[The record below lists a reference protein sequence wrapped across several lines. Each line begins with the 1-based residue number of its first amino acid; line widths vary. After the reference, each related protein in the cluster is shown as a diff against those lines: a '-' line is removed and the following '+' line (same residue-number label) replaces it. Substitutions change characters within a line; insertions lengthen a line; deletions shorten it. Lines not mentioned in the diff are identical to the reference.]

1 MRHKYIEN
9 KTMKKYPIQIVTK
22 RNGLVHQYQ
31 RNRLL
36 SQKSITRDKGGHDI
50 FTKVS
55 IHQVCIT
62 IISTYTANKQLPKHT
77 KQTLTELKGA
87 IV

>member
-1 MRHKYIEN
+1 M
-9 KTMKKYPIQIVTK
+9 
-22 RNGLVHQYQ
+22 VHQYQ
-31 RNRLL
+31 RYRLL

-55 IHQVCIT
+55 IHQVYIT

-77 KQTLTELKGA
+77 IKHDRTEGRNSL
-87 IV
+87 IIIEITISHFQ